1 MGQRYYSRCSV
12 FTESE
17 VFYDS
22 GLVQRV
28 IVRKMGGAFGVSCQ
42 RIDCGCS
49 RRESVRKIVPGGG
62 AEVEGGAGVGLS
74 WGGGGRNKECR
85 AKNVVDTNQ
94 PPSVVL
100 CTSDTVR
107 LILWDCIAL
116 RVSCVQVA
124 EGSGCG

>member
-42 RIDCGCS
+42 RIDSGCS

-74 WGGGGRNKECR
+74 WGGGGGGK
-85 AKNVVDTNQ
+85 K
-94 PPSVVL
+94 SVVL
-100 CTSDTVR
+100 RMSWTPTNHPVLCYVP
-107 LILWDCIAL
+107 LIP
-116 RVSCVQVA
+116 
-124 EGSGCG
+124 SG